1 MKELDT
7 VRLTEDYAGIKAGT
21 IGVIVY
27 QYDGAV
33 FEVEFFAGNGETI
46 DVVTTPSNLLSLVA
60 VYGE

>member
-1 MKELDT
+1 M
-7 VRLTEDYAGIKAGT
+7 TEDYAGIEAGT

-33 FEVEFFAGNGETI
+33 FEVEYFDGNGETI